1 MCFKG
6 VAYCFRKPFLCV
18 AMQQTSFFF
27 LVLLFLGLC
36 SACSQDSLSH
46 SSPDDQA
53 LLSPDSGSD
62 TSSHPTTFES
72 RSQNLQN
79 ARFFNDSAALLSTL
93 FSMGN
98 AYYEQGLA
106 DSALIYWQ
114 EALSLSQAMHKTPY
128 TKALLTNLGAAFMD
142 KGFNNVASSFFV
154 KADSLFV
161 LEADSSMNF
170 WINRINMGVAWMDQ
184 NKPDRAR
191 KAFESIAPADSLTE
205 LKFLQFSNLSNLAF
219 LQNDS
224 SRFFALLDSAQ
235 QLIDLVPHYSHSF
248 LSLALANTIELHS
261 VPKLKTFLKAFSGRP
276 NEAPLFLRILLN
288 YAHLKAYGTFAEP
301 LLELQKLPLQPDW
314 EDNLRANEAYFY
326 MMAYYFESLGLYQK
340 QVQNLKQAYAITDSI
355 QIFQNNTLLN
365 EYEYLLLAQTEM
377 VIENEQL
384 KNTALKQTQKINN
397 QRIMVV
403 VGVLGMLMLAVI
415 LFLTDRNFKKNRDLN
430 EAQIAL
436 SLKELEREK
445 ENKVWLQQK
454 LWAKDQKL
462 KQTLQSMR
470 KIALLKTQFDS
481 FLDTLSGPQY
491 RDLIKDVKKARINMN
506 SFFSNYQDLAFYA
519 NLNQVTLDKVEQLQK
534 QYSQLTK
541 REVQVLA
548 LLLND
553 FKTAEVSMLLKR
565 TEKQIE
571 NIRVSIRKKLNI
583 PSAVSI
589 QEFVNP
595 DSPE

>member
-6 VAYCFRKPFLCV
+6 VAYCFRKSFLCV

-36 SACSQDSLSH
+36 SACSQESLSH

-53 LLSPDSGSD
+53 LLSSESGSD
-62 TSSHPTTFES
+62 TSSLPTTIERRF
-72 RSQNLQN
+72 QTLQN
-79 ARFFNDSAALLSTL
+79 ARFFNDSAALLYTL

-128 TKALLTNLGAAFMD
+128 TKALLTNLGAAFID

-184 NKPDRAR
+184 NKLDRAR
-191 KAFESIAPADSLTE
+191 KAFESIAPADSLAE

-224 SRFFALLDSAQ
+224 SRFFALLDSAH
-235 QLIDLVPHYSHSF
+235 QLIDLVPHYSQSF

-261 VPKLKTFLKAFSGRP
+261 VPKLKIFLKAFSGRP
-276 NEAPLFLRILLN
+276 NEAPLYLRILLN
-288 YAHLKAYGTFAEP
+288 YAHLKVYGTFVET
-301 LLELQKLPLQPDW
+301 LHELKQIPTQPDW
-314 EDNLRANEAYFY
+314 DENLRANEAYFY

-340 QVQNLKQAYAITDSI
+340 QVLNLKQAYAITDSI
-355 QIFQNNTLLN
+355 QILQNNTLLN
-365 EYEYLLLAQTEM
+365 EYEYLLAQTEM

-397 QRIMVV
+397 QRIMIV

-491 RDLIKDVKKARINMN
+491 RGLINDVKKARINMN

-534 QYSQLTK
+534 QYTQLTK

-553 FKTAEVSMLLKR
+553 FKSAEVSMLLKR
-565 TEKQIE
+565 TEKHIE